1 MGCST
6 PGVLDKEKSSLKTTL
21 KKEENIKESSKQ
33 QTKDED
39 NGIKDNSVDI
49 DNILVRTST
58 FVRKTKEN
66 IKTIYTFLEKLGAG
80 SFGTVYKIKHK
91 KLGHIRAVKVLSKD
105 SLIENNSDQTFLQE
119 IEILSKLDHPNIIK
133 IFDYYTDK
141 NNFYVVNELATGG
154 ELYAQIV
161 NLQFFTEDNAAL
173 IMKQLLSAVY
183 YLHSNNIVHRDL
195 KPENILMETNNV
207 GDYSIKLIDFG
218 TAVTFS
224 KKKMKE
230 ITGSPFYIAPEVLK
244 NSYNNKCDVWSCGV
258 ILFVLL
264 CGYPPFNAPTEDE
277 ILQLVVQGKYNFNSV
292 EWESVSENAKQLIRK
307 MMTYDPQKR
316 ITAEEALNDPWF
328 TKRRENIDLKINNK
342 AKSALDNLKKFAA
355 KQKLQ
360 QACIAFI
367 VHQISTNDSARELR
381 DIFKAID
388 TSGDGRLTI
397 EELRNGYAQYYQS
410 EILENEFEKI
420 MKNLDSDKSG
430 FIEYEEF
437 LRATLK
443 LETVLSDKNLELA
456 FNFFDE
462 DKSGTLEPSEIK
474 AALGIKQD
482 CNTKEA
488 EVLKKLISE
497 IDANNDGV
505 VSLDEFKELM
515 KRVLRN

>member
-1 MGCST
+1 MGCSSSGAL
-6 PGVLDKEKSSLKTTL
+6 GVSD
-21 KKEENIKESSKQ
+21 KEENAQKTTHQKEENKQ
-33 QTKDED
+33 QTKYED
-39 NGIKDNSVDI
+39 NGVKDNSVDI

-58 FVRKTKEN
+58 FVRKTNEN
-66 IKTIYTFLEKLGAG
+66 IKTIYTFLEKLGSGA
-80 SFGTVYKIKHK
+80 FGTVYKIKHK
-91 KLGHIRAVKVLSKD
+91 TLGHIRAVKVLSKD
-105 SLIENNSDQTFLQE
+105 ALKQYSCDKTFLHE

-141 NNFYVVNELATGG
+141 NNFYVVNELVTGG
-154 ELYAQIV
+154 ELYDQII
-161 NLQFFTEDNAAL
+161 NLKFFTEDNAAI
-173 IMKQLLSAVY
+173 IMKQLLSAVF
-183 YLHSNNIVHRDL
+183 YLHSNKIVHRDL

-230 ITGSPFYIAPEVLK
+230 ITGTPYYIAPEVLK

-258 ILFVLL
+258 ILYVLL
-264 CGYPPFNAPTEDE
+264 CGYPPFNAPTEAE
-277 ILQLVVQGKYNFNSV
+277 ILQVVAQGTYSFDRV

-307 MMTYDPQKR
+307 MMTYDPKKR

-328 TKRRENIDLKINNK
+328 SKRRENIDLKINNK
-342 AKSALDNLKKFAA
+342 AARSALDNLKKFAA

-367 VHQISTNDSARELR
+367 VHQMITNDSAKELR

-397 EELRNGYAQYYQS
+397 EELRNGYAQYFHTQ
-410 EILENEFEKI
+410 ILEDEFEAI

-437 LRATLK
+437 LRATLN
-443 LETVLSDKNLELA
+443 LETILSDKNLELA

-462 DKSGTLEPSEIK
+462 DKSGKLEPSEIK
-474 AALGIKQD
+474 AALGIKEASD
-482 CNTKEA
+482 TKEA

-505 VSLDEFKELM
+505 VSLDEFVELM
-515 KRVLRN
+515 KRVLKN